1 MLFKIFESL
10 FVKIGYERWKLKRF
24 IFNPDSFKVCQ
35 LWIHISRSTDDLENI
50 CQNST
55 LQQTL
60 TNNIFFDKKAN
71 SLPLFSKSIPEK
83 VINVDGLDLADF
95 L

>member
-24 IFNPDSFKVCQ
+24 ISNTNSFRVCQ
-35 LWIHISRSTDDLENI
+35 LWIHISRSTDDLKNI

-60 TNNIFFDKKAN
+60 THNIFLDKKAN
-71 SLPLFSKSIPEK
+71 YLPLFSKSIPEK

>member
-1 MLFKIFESL
+1 M
-10 FVKIGYERWKLKRF
+10 KRF
-24 IFNPDSFKVCQ
+24 ILNPDSFRVCQ
-35 LWIHISRSTDDLENI
+35 LWIHSSSSTDDLENI

-71 SLPLFSKSIPEK
+71 SLPLFSKSSPEK
-83 VINVDGLDLADF
+83 VSNVDGLDLAEF